1 MNTRIFNERI
11 TDFLITVAATNKV
24 KELLAQAQIIVAA
37 TESKSNA
44 AFDALTDEDKKI
56 LQDFKP

>member
-1 MNTRIFNERI
+1 MTTRIFNERI

-24 KELLAQAQIIVAA
+24 KELLTQAQIIVAA
-37 TESKSNA
+37 TELKSNA